1 MSMEANKALIRR
13 WYHEMWNGWS
23 EAVADEIVVP
33 DVRFQGS
40 LGVTVAGISGLREYM
55 RRVREAFP
63 DFHNEIEEMVA
74 DGERVAVRVTY
85 TGTHRGEM
93 YGIAPTGRAIRY
105 GGAAFFT
112 IVDGKVREGWVLGD
126 VASLRRQLEEP

>member
-13 WYHEMWNGWS
+13 WYHELWNGWS

-55 RRVREAFP
+55 RL
-63 DFHNEIEEMVA
+63 
-74 DGERVAVRVTY
+74 
-85 TGTHRGEM
+85 

-112 IVDGKVREGWVLGD
+112 TADGKVREGWVLGD